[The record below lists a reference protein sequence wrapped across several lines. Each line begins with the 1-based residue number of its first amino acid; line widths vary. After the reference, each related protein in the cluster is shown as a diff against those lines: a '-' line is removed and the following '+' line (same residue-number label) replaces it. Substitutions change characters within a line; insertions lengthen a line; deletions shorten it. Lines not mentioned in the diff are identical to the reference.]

1 VTCSEIAE
9 LMPLYLCG
17 DLDGM
22 RATAFAAHLDTCVD
36 CAQAVKREQY
46 YDARLRETVL
56 SDPAG
61 SENVTHRV
69 RERLATG
76 ARSSIRQHHLSRST
90 RRFVAVTL
98 GLAAAFAICLLG
110 YRGLLSPQVPQ
121 VYAAA
126 VHDHQLEVVD
136 HQPRPWLDDPDE
148 IAQLAQRQG
157 ISLDSIS
164 ALAGQGF
171 HLDHAKVCFLSGE
184 AFLHLVYS
192 NGSQQFSIYMR
203 HQSFGQLPGLA
214 RKSTGGTGFYD
225 CALDSGY
232 VSSFQKANVAVVI
245 VSNQSASGA
254 SAVSHEVYSAL

>member
-17 DLDGM
+17 DLEAM
-22 RATAFAAHLDTCVD
+22 RATAFAAHLDACAD
-36 CAQAVKREQY
+36 CAQTVKREQY

-56 SDPAG
+56 SDTAG
-61 SENVTHRV
+61 SEKVTHRV
-69 RERLATG
+69 RERLATE
-76 ARSSIRQHHLSRST
+76 ARASISRHRVSRSA
-90 RRFVAVTL
+90 RRFIAVTI
-98 GLAAAFAICLLG
+98 GVAAAFAVCLLG
-110 YRGLLSPQVPQ
+110 YGGVLSPQVPH

-126 VHDHQLEVVD
+126 VQDHQLEVIE

-157 ISLDSIS
+157 ISLENIS
-164 ALAGQGF
+164 ALAGQGY
-171 HLDHAKVCFLSGE
+171 HLDRAKICLLSGE

-192 NGSQQFSIYMR
+192 NGSLQFSVYLR

-214 RKSTGGTGFYD
+214 RISRGGTGFYD

-232 VSSFQKANVAVVI
+232 VSSFQKINVAVVI
-245 VSNQSASGA
+245 VSNQSAAAA
-254 SAVSHEVYSAL
+254 SAVSHAVYSAL